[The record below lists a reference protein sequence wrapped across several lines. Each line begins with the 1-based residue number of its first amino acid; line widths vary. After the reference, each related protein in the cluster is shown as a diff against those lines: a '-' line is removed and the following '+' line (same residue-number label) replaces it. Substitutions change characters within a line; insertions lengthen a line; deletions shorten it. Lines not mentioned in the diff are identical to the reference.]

1 MLIEGFLST
10 FSNML
15 PNYLEITYSEISKIV
30 LGDILKNLYNIVYS

>member
-15 PNYLEITYSEISKIV
+15 PNYLEITYWEISKIV
-30 LGDILKNLYNIVYS
+30 LGDILKNLYNTVYS